1 MVVPTLPITTKKVTC
16 MLDHQL
22 DLFLRYL
29 RAEKHASEHT
39 VQQYGL
45 DIRQFIDY
53 MNQEGIA
60 DYSAVTV
67 LHARSYLA
75 KLQLRDYAR
84 RSIAR
89 KCSALRSFYI
99 YMLRERIV
107 NSNPFAQVQTPKLDK
122 RLPKFL
128 YSDEVRALL
137 EAPDPSTPIGLRDR
151 AIMETLYASGMR
163 VGELVGLNVSSVDFA
178 NGVALVMGKGAKE
191 RYVPLGEYA
200 LLAIRDYLDR
210 ARPVLCKHPE
220 ERALFLNTR
229 GGRIHDRAVRRFL
242 DEYVA
247 KTAELHKISPHV
259 LRHTFATHM
268 LEAGADLRTVQE
280 FLGHAN
286 ISTTQIYTH
295 VTRDHLQSVYNRAHP
310 RA

>member
-1 MVVPTLPITTKKVTC
+1 

-29 RAEKHASEHT
+29 QAEQHASEHT
-39 VQQYGL
+39 IQHYSR
-45 DIRQFIDY
+45 DISQFLAY
-53 MNQEGIA
+53 MEREGIA
-60 DYSAVTV
+60 HYTDVTV
-67 LHARSYLA
+67 LQVRSYLA
-75 KLQLRDYAR
+75 ELHVQEYAR

-99 YMLRERIV
+99 YMLRENIV
-107 NSNPFAQVQTPKLDK
+107 SANPFAQVQSPKLDK
-122 RLPKFL
+122 KLPKFM
-128 YSDEVRALL
+128 YPEEVAALIS
-137 EAPDPSTPIGLRDR
+137 APDVKTPVGLRDR

-163 VGELVGLNVSSVDFA
+163 VGELVGLNLRSIDYA

-200 LLAIRDYLDR
+200 LEALREYVER
-210 ARPVLCKHPE
+210 ARPKLCKE
-220 ERALFLNTR
+220 TDEQALFLNSR
-229 GGRIHDRAVRRFL
+229 GGGRIHDRSIRRSI
-242 DEYVA
+242 DQYVL
-247 KTAELHKISPHV
+247 KTSELRKISPHV
-259 LRHTFATHM
+259 LRHTFATHL